1 MVHGCFWH
9 RHDCGLAASPKTRP
23 EFREAKFQ
31 ANVRRDAQNK
41 QQLEE
46 AGWRVIVV
54 WECKTFDETALGRWL
69 RDEFGLESD

>member
-1 MVHGCFWH
+1 VVMVHGCFWH

-23 EFREAKFQ
+23 EFREAKF
-31 ANVRRDAQNK
+31 K